1 MGEMRWFNTWFIGK
15 ENPEPG
21 LSVGLEWLSC
31 REDPLY
37 WMKAQSKYKTWI
49 KQGSSQERG
58 QEMRELLPGGHLGKI
73 FLSPA
78 CPNSSKN
85 VNLEQFSK
93 DLCLFLMEM
102 SLKDCDLWK
111 NKKYSLFSLKQRDK
125 NKASLIKEKGGRK
138 ETFISSF
145 LFFSL
150 FPSFLQF
157 VICQGSVIGLDAEP
171 ALRDHFL
178 NVYII
183 NSINTTYSD
192 NNVASL
198 VEDS

>member
-37 WMKAQSKYKTWI
+37 WMKARSKYKTWI

-58 QEMRELLPGGHLGKI
+58 QEMGERLPGGHLGKI

-93 DLCLFLMEM
+93 NLCLFLMEM
-102 SLKDCDLWK
+102 SLQTMIYEKIKNTPCFPLKKKRETKTKPLW
-111 NKKYSLFSLKQRDK
+111 
-125 NKASLIKEKGGRK
+125 
-138 ETFISSF
+138 
-145 LFFSL
+145 
-150 FPSFLQF
+150 
-157 VICQGSVIGLDAEP
+157 
-171 ALRDHFL
+171 
-178 NVYII
+178 
-183 NSINTTYSD
+183 
-192 NNVASL
+192 
-198 VEDS
+198 

>member
-1 MGEMRWFNTWFIGK
+1 MRWFNTWFIGK

-37 WMKAQSKYKTWI
+37 WMKAQNKYKTWI

-58 QEMRELLPGGHLGKI
+58 QEMGERLPGGHLGKI

-93 DLCLFLMEM
+93 NLCLFLMEM
-102 SLKDCDLWK
+102 SLTDYDLWK
-111 NKKYSLFSLKQRDK
+111 NKKHSLFSFKKKRDK
-125 NKASLIKEKGGRK
+125 NKATLIKEKSERK
-138 ETFISSF
+138 ETFTSSF
-145 LFFSL
+145 LFFHA
-150 FPSFLQF
+150 FHPSSNL
-157 VICQGSVIGLDAEP
+157 
-171 ALRDHFL
+171 
-178 NVYII
+178 
-183 NSINTTYSD
+183 
-192 NNVASL
+192 
-198 VEDS
+198 